1 MFGGF
6 SRRAFLSGAVSAFA
20 TVAVAGA
27 PATSLRP
34 LARPDDLL
42 GGAAPQLAGAI
53 APTAE
58 ELIARARLG
67 GHVAF
72 AVADARTGVLLE
84 GREADYPL
92 PPASVAKTVTA
103 AYALETLGA
112 DYRFRTQFVATGPIR
127 DGIVEG
133 DLVLAGTGDPS
144 FDTDALAAL
153 VERLKAAGVRGVRG
167 GFKVYSGA
175 LPYVRGIDPAQPDH
189 VGYNPAVSGINI
201 NYNRVHFEWTQ
212 ANDGWAVAMDARS
225 KTLRPAVSLVTM
237 AVVERDLPVYTYRAT
252 GDEDHW
258 TVASKALGHGGSR
271 WLPVRRPDLY
281 AGEVAQV
288 LARAHGIKLP
298 KAQAVATRPTG
309 TAVAVQE
316 SADLA
321 TIVRLMLKY
330 STNLTAEVIG
340 LTASQKRGLAP
351 GDLRSSAKAMSDWA
365 QATFGARDMHFV
377 DHSGLGGASRITARD
392 MVQFLVKAG
401 YGGSLHRLMKDIA
414 PRGADGKVL
423 QGAPY
428 SIQAKTGTLNFVSSL
443 AGYVSAADKTP
454 LVFAIF
460 TGDPARRAD
469 IARANMERPEG
480 GKAWTR
486 RARWLQHQLLRRW
499 AGLYG
504 V

>member
-1 MFGGF
+1 
-6 SRRAFLSGAVSAFA
+6 
-20 TVAVAGA
+20 
-27 PATSLRP
+27 
-34 LARPDDLL
+34 
-42 GGAAPQLAGAI
+42 
-53 APTAE
+53 
-58 ELIARARLG
+58 
-67 GHVAF
+67 
-72 AVADARTGVLLE
+72 
-84 GREADYPL
+84 
-92 PPASVAKTVTA
+92 
-103 AYALETLGA
+103 
-112 DYRFRTQFVATGPIR
+112 
-127 DGIVEG
+127 
-133 DLVLAGTGDPS
+133 
-144 FDTDALAAL
+144 
-153 VERLKAAGVRGVRG
+153 
-167 GFKVYSGA
+167 
-175 LPYVRGIDPAQPDH
+175 
-189 VGYNPAVSGINI
+189 
-201 NYNRVHFEWTQ
+201 
-212 ANDGWAVAMDARS
+212 
-225 KTLRPAVSLVTM
+225 
-237 AVVERDLPVYTYRAT
+237 
-252 GDEDHW
+252 
-258 TVASKALGHGGSR
+258 SR

-288 LARAHGIKLP
+288 LARAQGIKLP
-298 KAQAVATRPTG
+298 KAQAVTARPTG

-321 TIVRLMLKY
+321 TIVRLVLKY

-340 LTASQKRGLAP
+340 LTASQKRGVAP

-365 QATFGARDMHFV
+365 HTTFGARDMQFV

-401 YGGSLHRLMKDIA
+401 YGGPLHRLMKDIA